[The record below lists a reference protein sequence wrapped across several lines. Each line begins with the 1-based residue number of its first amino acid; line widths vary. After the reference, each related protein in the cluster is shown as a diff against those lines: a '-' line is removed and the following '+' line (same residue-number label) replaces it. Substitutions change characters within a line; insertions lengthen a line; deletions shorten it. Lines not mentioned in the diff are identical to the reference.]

1 MICENTQQA
10 RDSRTSVPPE
20 STDDKKPLRFESCI
34 GCPDIGPKCLGPNLA
49 MLPISELRIWV
60 KRWKEYFHLTVD
72 QCAAIWE
79 TPVGT
84 VSRFLAT
91 AETDFKYMTVQNIV
105 RGIIGYGQPAG
116 FQLSD
121 NPCPAT
127 TAKIQEQ
134 ISQYEQQLAEKT
146 EECSQL
152 TAAKLNRANE
162 YTERMAE
169 QREYYE
175 KHLSEKTDTI
185 LYLRQLA
192 EKRQKDLE
200 KSEAVSKN
208 YLDRIDVKNQQ
219 IAERDAEIRQL
230 NAEIRQM
237 SSAHN
242 ADSREL
248 IDRLLRMSDLHAAE
262 IRAITQK
269 N

>member
-1 MICENTQQA
+1 MICDNAPQTL
-10 RDSRTSVPPE
+10 DSRTSVSQE
-20 STDDKKPLRFESCI
+20 STSEKKALRFESCI
-34 GCPDIGPKCLGPNLA
+34 GCPDIGQKCLGPNLA

-79 TPVGT
+79 TPAGT

-127 TAKIQEQ
+127 TAQIQAG
-134 ISQYEQQLAEKT
+134 IAHYEQQLAEKN
-146 EECSQL
+146 EECARL
-152 TAAKLNRANE
+152 TATKLDRAHE

-169 QREYYE
+169 QRDYYE
-175 KHLSEKTDTI
+175 KHLSEKTETI
-185 LYLRQLA
+185 NYLRQLA

-237 SSAHN
+237 SAAHN
-242 ADSREL
+242 ADSRAL
-248 IDRLLRMSDLHAAE
+248 IDRLLRLSDLHAEE
-262 IRAITQK
+262 IRAIKQK
-269 N
+269 

>member
-1 MICENTQQA
+1 MTSEIPALHRE
-10 RDSRTSVPPE
+10 SRTSVCSE
-20 STDDKKPLRFESCI
+20 STSEKRPLRFESCI
-34 GCPDIGPKCLGPNLA
+34 GCPDIGAKCLGPNLA

-79 TPVGT
+79 TPTGT

-116 FQLSD
+116 FQLGD

-127 TAKIQEQ
+127 TAQIQAG
-134 ISQYEQQLAEKT
+134 IAHYEQQLAEKT
-146 EECSQL
+146 EECARL
-152 TAAKLNRANE
+152 TATKLDRAHE

-169 QREYYE
+169 QRDYYE

-200 KSEAVSKN
+200 KSEAVAKN
-208 YLDRIDVKNQQ
+208 YLDRIDAKNQQ
-219 IAERDAEIRQL
+219 IADRDAEIRLL
-230 NAEIRQM
+230 NAEIRQI
-237 SSAHN
+237 SAAHN

-262 IRAITQK
+262 IKAITQK
-269 N
+269 

>member
-1 MICENTQQA
+1 MTNENTLQNH
-10 RDSRTSVPPE
+10 DERTDVRQE
-20 STDDKKPLRFESCI
+20 STSEKKPIRFESCI
-34 GCPDIGPKCLGPNLA
+34 GCADMGTNCMGPNLA
-49 MLPISELRIWV
+49 MLPISELRVWV
-60 KRWKEYFHLTVD
+60 KRWKEYYRITVD

-79 TPVGT
+79 TPPGT

-105 RGIIGYGQPAG
+105 RGIIGYGQPAE
-116 FQLSD
+116 FQVEGK
-121 NPCPAT
+121 PCPAT
-127 TAKIQEQ
+127 TADIQAELAV
-134 ISQYEQQLAEKT
+134 YEQQLVEKS
-146 EECSQL
+146 EECARL
-152 TAAKLNRANE
+152 TAAKLDRAHE
-162 YTERMAE
+162 YTDRMEE
-169 QREYYE
+169 QRGYYE

-237 SSAHN
+237 SAAHN

-248 IDRLLRMSDLHAAE
+248 IDRLLQMSDLHAAE
-262 IRAITQK
+262 IRALTQK
-269 N
+269 T

>member
-1 MICENTQQA
+1 MTNENA
-10 RDSRTSVPPE
+10 AFPHDFRTSVQSE
-20 STDDKKPLRFESCI
+20 ITSDKKTIRFASCI
-34 GCPDIGPKCLGPNLA
+34 GCADIGIKCMGANLA

-60 KRWKEYFHLTVD
+60 KRWKEYFHLTVE
-72 QCAAIWE
+72 QCAAIWD

-105 RGIIGYGQPAG
+105 RGIVGYGQPAG
-116 FQLSD
+116 FQLGD

-127 TAKIQEQ
+127 TAQIQEE
-134 ISQYEQQLAEKT
+134 ISQYEQKLSEKT
-146 EECSQL
+146 EECTRL
-152 TAAKLNRANE
+152 TAAKLDRAHE

-169 QREYYE
+169 QRDYYE

-185 LYLRQLA
+185 LYLRQIA
-192 EKRQKDLE
+192 DKRQHDLE
-200 KSEAVSKN
+200 KAEAVSKN

-230 NAEIRQM
+230 NIEIRQLIA
-237 SSAHN
+237 SHN
-242 ADSREL
+242 SDSREL

-269 N
+269 